1 MKKCFAL
8 LLALSLVG
16 SAHSFA
22 FAEKKATVTIP
33 GDASSY
39 EIVDKEGNSVKLQFT
54 YQPEEIIVV
63 VTVPD
68 VPKDPEVIKIPLNK
82 KGGEKDSGG
91 DKAGSGS
98 TGGLGS
104 DSIKVTMPVFKDIV
118 DHWARDDIQFMAALG
133 LLKGY
138 PDGTFKPEKS
148 ISKAEFA
155 ALLSRAIQLSE
166 KDKYDQPVSLQD
178 VTPRDWFYTYVQ
190 YLEGRGNIVPSKMY
204 PQRKLHAN
212 HPIYREEV
220 AVWMAKEVEQPP
232 REKLPVFAD
241 ASKIVYP
248 EEVNKVSGA
257 GLIKGYPD
265 GTFRPFNSTTRAQA
279 ATMVLRLLQLKGT
292 VKEERSETRG

>member
-1 MKKCFAL
+1 MKKCFAVI
-8 LLALSLVG
+8 LALSLVG

-178 VTPRDWFYTYVQ
+178 VTPRDWFYSYVQ

-204 PQRKLHAN
+204 PQRKLYAN

-241 ASKIVYP
+241 VSKMLYP

-265 GTFRPFNSTTRAQA
+265 GTFRPFNNTTRAQA
-279 ATMVLRLLQLKGT
+279 ATMVLRLLQLKGM